1 MRKPTVFLVSAAMF
15 VLAVADEDENVARLL
30 GKSAQHL
37 MDIPMPPGGHSA
49 PPSGGYTNYEVQQP
63 THYDLAISRLQTKTK
78 NAVRDVWESLRDPQK
93 FAILETKPGGAAKQI
108 LKVFASELQGDIFAV
123 DQQNLEKGVVRI
135 LRDLT
140 KRDPEVKWS
149 EKWEVLQKVEINSEK
164 LRSWSFFLI
173 SCIHFET

>member
-1 MRKPTVFLVSAAMF
+1 MRKQWLLLFSAT
-15 VLAVADEDENVARLL
+15 VLAVANADDDENVARLL
-30 GKSAQHL
+30 GKSAQKL
-37 MDIPMPPGGHSA
+37 MDIPMPPGAHSA
-49 PPSGGYTNYEVQQP
+49 PPSGGYTNYEVKQP
-63 THYDLAISRLQTKTK
+63 NHYDLAISRLQTKTR

-93 FAILETKPGGAAKQI
+93 FTILETKVGGAAKQI

-149 EKWEVLQKVEINSEK
+149 EKWEVLQKVNVIKCVLGYLYAFS
-164 LRSWSFFLI
+164 I
-173 SCIHFET
+173 